1 MGLRRR
7 KGFYRQRGRGK
18 GEIIISKECTVL
30 GQLPPPPRDFPGSS
44 GQVASATSLDIK
56 SWVAD
61 GRLLT

>member
-30 GQLPPPPRDFPGSS
+30 GQLPPRDFPGSS